1 MIIMEKIKLL
11 LVDDQTL
18 FVESLRIVLNVLARE
33 IVVTGVASNGQ
44 EALELVERED
54 PDVVLLDVRM
64 PVMDGVEC
72 VKEIRSKFPN
82 VKVLMLTT
90 FDDDQYVA
98 EALESG
104 AAGYLL
110 KDVPPPDL
118 IAAVRAVH
126 QGGVMLSPKVATK
139 LVELAQTGGDAG
151 ANRQQSGPSWLN
163 ELNNREKEILR
174 LLAQGFENR
183 EIAHQLYIAEQ
194 TVKNYVS
201 IIYCKMGVRD
211 RVHATRLAIEAKLV

>member
-1 MIIMEKIKLL
+1 MEKIKLL